1 MIIKAVGLTTGHWY
15 QCPNGHPYVI
25 GEGGGAMEV
34 SRCPECGPPIGGQNH
49 ALIDSNRQ
57 AANFV
62 GEARPAWDPNNE

>member
-1 MIIKAVGLTTGHWY
+1 MKGKTFE
-15 QCPNGHPYVI
+15 QCTICMEDIVYYAI
-25 GEGGGAMEV
+25 GECGGAMEV
-34 SRCPECGPPIGGQNH
+34 SRCPECGAPIGGQNH